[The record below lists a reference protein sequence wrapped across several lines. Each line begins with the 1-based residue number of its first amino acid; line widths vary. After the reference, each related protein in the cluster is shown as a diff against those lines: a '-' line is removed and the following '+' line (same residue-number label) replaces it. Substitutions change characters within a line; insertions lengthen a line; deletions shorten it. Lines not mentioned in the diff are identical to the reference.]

1 MDSDFKDVDVVSELN
16 KLSSENNY
24 KEIVNLLRE
33 NFYQFND
40 DPNKLIAILTI
51 RIYYNLHLK
60 VIFFFYTH
68 LLYNFNEV
76 DSDFDLIQ
84 SIFTDKLKSQFS
96 YTKDSVCPF
105 STFLIHAY
113 YPHMKGSSFQSLT
126 RMCNLFHKLSDD
138 LNSQR
143 SYEKR
148 DESESSKERE
158 VIVKRIMKTVLL
170 LSDVLITLLRPQ
182 EAIKLLKE
190 VNLKYDKEDV
200 STNMILSLIYRK
212 LGYTEESERYLKAIL
227 GKADERKLPYTG
239 FLKMFS
245 KDYKGASEEFKSVLS
260 LDKKSLSPQ
269 ESVLLNNLAVST
281 LYAGSSQEAKNLFFN
296 FEILTHGFQAHR
308 GIMSNADVL
317 VELSIYE

>member
-1 MDSDFKDVDVVSELN
+1 MDSDFRDVDVVSELD

-24 KEIVNLLRE
+24 NEIVNLLRE

-60 VIFFFYTH
+60 
-68 LLYNFNEV
+68 NFNEV
-76 DSDFDLIQ
+76 DSDFGLIE
-84 SIFTDKLKSQFS
+84 SIFTDKLNSQFS

-126 RMCNLFHKLSDD
+126 RMFDLFHKLNDD
-138 LNSQR
+138 LKSQG
-143 SYEKR
+143 SKYDKG
-148 DESESSKERE
+148 DESESCKKRE
-158 VIVKRIMKTVLL
+158 VTVKRIMKTGLL
-170 LSDVLITLLRPQ
+170 LSDVLFTLLRPH

-190 VNLKYDKEDV
+190 VNLKYDEGDV
-200 STNMILSLIYRK
+200 STNMILSVIYRK
-212 LGYTEESERYLKAIL
+212 LGYKEESERYMKVIL
-227 GKADERKLPYTG
+227 GKEGVEPPYRG
-239 FLKMFS
+239 LLKMFK
-245 KDYKGASEEFKSVLS
+245 KDYEGASEEFKSVLS
-260 LDKKSLSPQ
+260 LGKKSLSPQ

>member
-1 MDSDFKDVDVVSELN
+1 MDSDFRDVDVVSELD

-24 KEIVNLLRE
+24 NEIVNLLRE

-60 VIFFFYTH
+60 
-68 LLYNFNEV
+68 NFNEV
-76 DSDFDLIQ
+76 DSDFGLIE
-84 SIFTDKLKSQFS
+84 SIFTDKLNSQFS

-126 RMCNLFHKLSDD
+126 RMFDLFHKLNDD
-138 LNSQR
+138 LKSQG
-143 SYEKR
+143 SKYEKG
-148 DESESSKERE
+148 DESESCIKRE
-158 VIVKRIMKTVLL
+158 VTVKRIMKTGLL
-170 LSDVLITLLRPQ
+170 LSDVLFTLLRPH

-190 VNLKYDKEDV
+190 VNLKYDEGDV
-200 STNMILSLIYRK
+200 STNMILSVIYRK
-212 LGYTEESERYLKAIL
+212 LGYKEESERYMKVIL
-227 GKADERKLPYTG
+227 GKEGAEPPYRG
-239 FLKMFS
+239 LLKMFE
-245 KDYKGASEEFKSVLS
+245 KDYEGASEEFKSVLS
-260 LDKKSLSPQ
+260 LGKKSLSPQ